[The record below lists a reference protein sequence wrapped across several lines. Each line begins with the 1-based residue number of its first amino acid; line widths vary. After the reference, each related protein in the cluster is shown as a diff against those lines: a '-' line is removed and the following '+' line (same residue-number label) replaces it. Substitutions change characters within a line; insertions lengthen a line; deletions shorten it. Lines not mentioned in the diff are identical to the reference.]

1 MNPPERQLPV
11 RSVQQPPAIVSRKGR
26 VADQRFY
33 AWVAFAAFVI
43 VFVGFSRTF
52 FLRLLFDLP
61 PLPWVL
67 IGHGVLM
74 TGWFVLYF
82 VQTLL
87 VRSRQ
92 FSLHR
97 QLGMFSVGYVVLVV
111 ISGLAVAIHAG
122 ARDVLEPGALPFM
135 GALFILMA
143 VFAVLVAGAF
153 LLRHRRDFHQRLMLL
168 SLLSM
173 ISPGL
178 FRIPVEVLGSFFV
191 FLKTGGFFG
200 LFSIQL
206 LLVYSCIIWDTWRHR
221 RLHPAF
227 AAGGLLIVAE
237 NTPLMGLI
245 VTSPAWMHFAKW
257 LVT

>member
-1 MNPPERQLPV
+1 M
-11 RSVQQPPAIVSRKGR
+11 SSFQQPPAIVSRNCRG
-26 VADQRFY
+26 ADQRFY
-33 AWVAFAAFVI
+33 AWAAFAACVI
-43 VFVGFSRTF
+43 VFVGFARTF
-52 FLRLLFDLP
+52 FLRFLFDLP

-82 VQTLL
+82 VQTAL
-87 VRSRQ
+87 VRSHQ
-92 FSLHR
+92 VALHHR
-97 QLGMFSVGYVVLVV
+97 LGMLSVGYVVLVV
-111 ISGLAVAIHAG
+111 ISGLAVAFHAG

-135 GALFILMA
+135 GGLFILMA

-153 LLRHRRDFHQRLMLL
+153 LLRHRRDYHQRLMLL

-173 ISPGL
+173 ISPGA
-178 FRIPVEVLGSFFV
+178 FRIPGGVLGSFG
-191 FLKTGGFFG
+191 FLKSGGFFG
-200 LFSIQL
+200 MFSIQL
-206 LLVYSCIIWDTWRHR
+206 LLLYSCVIWDTWHRR

-237 NTPLMGLI
+237 NTPLIGLI
-245 VTSPAWMHFAKW
+245 VTSPAWLHFAQW

>member
-1 MNPPERQLPV
+1 MSN
-11 RSVQQPPAIVSRKGR
+11 VQQPPATVSRNCR
-26 VADQRFY
+26 VADQRLN
-33 AWVAFAAFVI
+33 AWAAFAAFVI
-43 VFVGFSRTF
+43 VFVGFAKTF
-52 FLRLLFDLP
+52 FLRFLFNLP

-67 IGHGVLM
+67 IGHGALM

-82 VQTLL
+82 VQAAL
-87 VRSRQ
+87 VRSHQ
-92 FSLHR
+92 VALHR
-97 QLGMFSVGYVVLVV
+97 RLGMLSVGYVVLVV

-135 GALFILMA
+135 GGLFILMG
-143 VFAVLVAGAF
+143 VFAVLVAGGF
-153 LLRHRRDFHQRLMLL
+153 LLRHRRDYHQRLMLL

-173 ISPGL
+173 VSPGL

-191 FLKTGGFFG
+191 FLKTGGFWG

-206 LLVYSCIIWDTWRHR
+206 LLLYSCVIWDTWRHR

-237 NTPLMGLI
+237 NTPLVGLI
-245 VTSPAWMHFAKW
+245 VTSPAWLHFAKW

>member
-1 MNPPERQLPV
+1 MS
-11 RSVQQPPAIVSRKGR
+11 SVQQPSAIVQRSTR
-26 VADQRFY
+26 VTDQRLY
-33 AWVAFAAFVI
+33 LWAAFAAFVI
-43 VFVGFSRTF
+43 VFVGFSKTF
-52 FLRLLFDLP
+52 FLRILFNLP

-74 TGWFVLYF
+74 TGWFGLYF
-82 VQTLL
+82 VQTAL
-87 VRSRQ
+87 VRSHQ
-92 FSLHR
+92 VTLHR
-97 QLGMFSVGYVVLVV
+97 RLGMLSIGYVVLVV

-122 ARDVLEPGALPFM
+122 ARDVLDPGALPFM
-135 GALFILMA
+135 GMLFILMG

-153 LLRHRRDFHQRLMLL
+153 LLRHRRDYHKRLMLL

-173 ISPGL
+173 ISPGP
-178 FRIPVEVLGSFFV
+178 FRIPVEVLGSFG

-200 LFSIQL
+200 LFSIHL
-206 LLVYSCIIWDTWRHR
+206 LLLYGCVLWDTWSHR

-237 NTPLMGLI
+237 NTPLMEPI
-245 VTSPAWMHFAKW
+245 VTSPAWLHLARW

>member
-1 MNPPERQLPV
+1 MS
-11 RSVQQPPAIVSRKGR
+11 SVQQPPATVSRNCR
-26 VADQRFY
+26 VADQRLY
-33 AWVAFAAFVI
+33 AWAAFAAFVI
-43 VFVGFSRTF
+43 VFVGFAKTF
-52 FLRLLFDLP
+52 FLRFLFGLP

-82 VQTLL
+82 VQTAL

-92 FSLHR
+92 VALHR
-97 QLGMFSVGYVVLVV
+97 RLGIFSVGYVLLVV
-111 ISGLAVAIHAG
+111 ISGLAVAMHAG
-122 ARDVLEPGALPFM
+122 ARDVLAPGALPFM

-153 LLRHRRDFHQRLMLL
+153 LLRHRRDYHKRLMLL

-173 ISPGL
+173 ISPGA
-178 FRIPVEVLGSFFV
+178 FRIPVEILGSFG
-191 FLKTGGFFG
+191 FLKTGGFWG

-206 LLVYSCIIWDTWRHR
+206 LLLYSCVIWDTGSHR

-237 NTPLMGLI
+237 NTPLVGLI
-245 VTSPAWMHFAKW
+245 VTSPAWLHFAKW